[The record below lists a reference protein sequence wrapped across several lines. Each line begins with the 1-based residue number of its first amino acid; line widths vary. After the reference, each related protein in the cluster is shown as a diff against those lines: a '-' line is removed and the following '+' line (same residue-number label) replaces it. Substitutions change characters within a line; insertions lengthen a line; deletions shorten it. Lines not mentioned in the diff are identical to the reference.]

1 MTSKTLAAAGAQI
14 AVLAVLG
21 GSIAGCSDTED
32 PASPAAGGTATAPSD
47 GDPGGGDPEDRDAGG
62 PGGTAPDPLPFTEE
76 LNGRRLTV
84 ESFGT
89 SAPADPGLWEVE
101 AGHDVV
107 YVEVRVENVDS
118 EPWES
123 NMAQFFLFDQ
133 TGESYAST
141 FYDLE
146 VGETPGARTL
156 EVGDSDEGYVPFEV
170 PAGTTGLRLEYA
182 VDLSVDAKITLQ
194 LN

>member
-1 MTSKTLAAAGAQI
+1 MTSRTLAATGAQI

-21 GSIAGCSDTED
+21 ASITGCTDSQEPTD
-32 PASPAAGGTATAPSD
+32 PA
-47 GDPGGGDPEDRDAGG
+47 
-62 PGGTAPDPLPFTEE
+62 PGGTASVPVDGDTGDGDPADNDAGDSAAATPASLPYTEE

-89 SAPADPGLWEVE
+89 SAPADPDLWEVDP
-101 AGHDVV
+101 GLDVV
-107 YVEVRVENVDS
+107 YVEVKVENVDA

-123 NMAQFFLFDQ
+123 NLVQFFLFDP
-133 TGESYAST
+133 TGEEHGTT

-146 VGETPGARTL
+146 VGEVPETGTL
-156 EVGDSDEGYVPFEV
+156 EVGDSVEGYVPFEV
-170 PAGTTGLRLEYA
+170 PAGITGLRLEYA
-182 VDLSVDAKITLQ
+182 VDLSLGELIAVQ